1 MPDYSE
7 LRQHVRT
14 DLPGAQHDAD
24 SLPGWVFK
32 PVTFGKG
39 PAGLVLNLG
48 DGGIQLMT
56 SPMEPLEDGRYEVV
70 LLLGKA
76 DVEPNDDE
84 QMYFSNAI
92 VERAWSR
99 PADRMGIVHGMRFI
113 SSDSSAEKFLREHQ
127 QALENGQWVRCVL
140 LKVGG

>member
-1 MPDYSE
+1 M
-7 LRQHVRT
+7 
-14 DLPGAQHDAD
+14 
-24 SLPGWVFK
+24 
-32 PVTFGKG
+32 
-39 PAGLVLNLG
+39 LNLG

-92 VERAWSR
+92 VERAWCA
-99 PADRMGIVHGMRFI
+99 PGADGHPCAACA
-113 SSDSSAEKFLREHQ
+113 SSPLRLVGRSSCVSTS
-127 QALENGQWVRCVL
+127 GQL
-140 LKVGG
+140 G